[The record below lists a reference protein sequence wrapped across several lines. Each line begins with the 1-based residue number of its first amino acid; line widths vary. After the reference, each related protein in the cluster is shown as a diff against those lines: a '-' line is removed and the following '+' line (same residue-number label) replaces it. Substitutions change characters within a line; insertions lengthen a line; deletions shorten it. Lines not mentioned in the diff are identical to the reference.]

1 MTNVLGQEDGCDL
14 PPGRILGRD
23 MLRADDRQSRLFQG
37 NRWRAGQALRFE
49 VLRVNLRCSR
59 RLYGSSVHGQAMDNP
74 KTVQA
79 S

>member
-49 VLRVNLRCSR
+49 VLLVN
-59 RLYGSSVHGQAMDNP
+59 
-74 KTVQA
+74 
-79 S
+79 